1 LQAGALTSVLLVSKK
16 SFNSNFGRYVVV
28 VVVMTMLSIPPVVF
42 VLAVISIVGA
52 IAIPFGA
59 PQFLYRAVALEL
71 SFITLVVVILL
82 GNRLIVN
89 KVPLAKIALYA
100 CIPLAIIVILGNSL
114 ASPHVEMMTTF
125 SKPFNAVML
134 IIGGYVLQG
143 ALIGTTILQL
153 VRTGQG
159 IVQNQKN

>member
-1 LQAGALTSVLLVSKK
+1 MQAGALTSVLLVSKK
-16 SFNSNFGRYVVV
+16 SFNSNFGIYVV
-28 VVVMTMLSIPPVVF
+28 VVVMTMLSIPSVVF

-125 SKPFNAVML
+125 SKPFNAIML

-153 VRTGQG
+153 VRTRQG

>member
-1 LQAGALTSVLLVSKK
+1 MQAGLLPPP
-16 SFNSNFGRYVVV
+16 
-28 VVVMTMLSIPPVVF
+28 PPVVI
-42 VLAVISIVGA
+42 VLTVISVVGA

-59 PQFLYRAVALEL
+59 PQFIDRAIALEL
-71 SFITLVVVILL
+71 SFISLAVVILL
-82 GNRLIVN
+82 CDRLTVRT
-89 KVPLAKIALYA
+89 VPLARLALYA
-100 CIPLAIIVILGNSL
+100 CIPLAIIVMVGNSI

-143 ALIGTTILQL
+143 ALIGATILQL
-153 VRTGQG
+153 VRTRQG

>member
-1 LQAGALTSVLLVSKK
+1 MQAGLPPPP
-16 SFNSNFGRYVVV
+16 
-28 VVVMTMLSIPPVVF
+28 PPVVI
-42 VLAVISIVGA
+42 VLTVISVVGA

-59 PQFLYRAVALEL
+59 PQFIDRAIALEL
-71 SFITLVVVILL
+71 SFITLAVVILL
-82 GNRLIVN
+82 CDRLTVRT
-89 KVPLAKIALYA
+89 VPLARLALYA
-100 CIPLAIIVILGNSL
+100 CIPLAIIVMVGNSV

-143 ALIGTTILQL
+143 ALIGATILQL
-153 VRTGQG
+153 VRTRQG

>member
-1 LQAGALTSVLLVSKK
+1 
-16 SFNSNFGRYVVV
+16 
-28 VVVMTMLSIPPVVF
+28 MTIPSIPPVVI
-42 VLAVISIVGA
+42 VLVVTSIVGA

-59 PQFLYRAVALEL
+59 PQFLYRAIALEL
-71 SFITLVVVILL
+71 SFITLAVVILL
-82 GNRLIVN
+82 GDRLTVS
-89 KVPLAKIALYA
+89 KVPLARLALYA
-100 CIPLAIIVILGNSL
+100 CIPLAISVMVGNSL

-143 ALIGTTILQL
+143 ALIGATILQL
-153 VRTGQG
+153 VRTSQG

>member
-1 LQAGALTSVLLVSKK
+1 
-16 SFNSNFGRYVVV
+16 
-28 VVVMTMLSIPPVVF
+28 M
-42 VLAVISIVGA
+42 VISVVGA

-59 PQFLYRAVALEL
+59 PQFIDRAIALEL
-71 SFITLVVVILL
+71 SFITLAVVILL
-82 GNRLIVN
+82 CDRLTVRT
-89 KVPLAKIALYA
+89 VPLARLALYA
-100 CIPLAIIVILGNSL
+100 CIPLAIIVMVGNSV

-143 ALIGTTILQL
+143 ALIGATILQL
-153 VRTGQG
+153 VRMRQG